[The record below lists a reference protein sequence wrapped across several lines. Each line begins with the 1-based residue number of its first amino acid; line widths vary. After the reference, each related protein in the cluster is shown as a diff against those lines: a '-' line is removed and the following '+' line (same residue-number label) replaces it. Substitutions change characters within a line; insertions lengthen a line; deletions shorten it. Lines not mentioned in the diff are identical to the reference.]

1 LIRRPRDRHEHL
13 VSKKLLTFCYLQ
25 MGIFEAFAS
34 MMTYFIIMADFG
46 FPFFELWQL
55 ALKGGYAFNVGD
67 KFDPNDPYMGNSY
80 LSSTNACASSS
91 TSSLASVAK
100 YTPDWIYSKDIATDT
115 RLVFVQCDPNGGN
128 FLINSLDFGACRWH
142 QISSQTG
149 LPICFTTD
157 SIKYAQTGFFCA
169 VVVVQWACL
178 VVNKTSRT
186 SIFVLGFKNYYQL
199 WGLMAET
206 IFCILL
212 AYIPGINDILGT
224 RDIDFLM
231 FGMAA
236 TPWALF
242 MLIYDEIRK
251 YLIRKRPKG
260 GYREK
265 PGWWY
270 RNYCF

>member
-1 LIRRPRDRHEHL
+1 
-13 VSKKLLTFCYLQ
+13 
-25 MGIFEAFAS
+25 
-34 MMTYFIIMADFG
+34 MTQPTDI
-46 FPFFELWQL
+46 
-55 ALKGGYAFNVGD
+55 
-67 KFDPNDPYMGNSY
+67 FDPNDPYFGNSY
-80 LSSTNACASSS
+80 LSKIQACGNGNNMAGASQ
-91 TSSLASVAK
+91 
-100 YTPDWIYSKDIATDT
+100 YTPDWIYAADIRTDT
-115 RLVFVQCDPNGGN
+115 RLVFVECDPNGGN
-128 FLINSLDFGACRWH
+128 FVRNSLDFGACRWH

-157 SIKYAQTGFFCA
+157 AIKYAQTGFFCA

-178 VVNKTSRT
+178 VANKTRRT
-186 SIFVLGFKNYYQL
+186 SIFFHGFRNYYQF

-251 YLIRKRPKG
+251 LLIARGLEGVRDG
-260 GYREK
+260 EK

-270 RNYCF
+270 RNYCY